1 MTLPSLTSLSAVLL
15 ASEVALAA
23 WKRAGASTSR
33 NRDRRSLG
41 LLWLVIGLSLWAGFI
56 LRARVPAGRMPF
68 PLPCY
73 LVGLTCFLV
82 GLLIRWT
89 AIIQLGR
96 FFTVN
101 VAIADD
107 HRLITTGLYR
117 YVRHPSYTGSL
128 LIFFGLGLCLLNYCA
143 LAAVFLPICAAF
155 LWRIRVEEQA
165 LRAAFGVR
173 YDDYAR
179 GTGSLLPRRI

>member
-15 ASEVALAA
+15 TSEVALAV
-23 WKRAGASTSR
+23 WKRAGANTSG

-56 LRARVPAGRMPF
+56 LRSRVAGRMPL
-68 PLPCY
+68 PVPCY
-73 LVGLTCFLV
+73 FAGLTCFLV

-101 VAIADD
+101 VAIAED

-128 LIFFGLGLCLLNYCA
+128 LVFFGLGLCMLNYYA

-155 LWRIRVEEQA
+155 LWRIRIEEQS
-165 LRAAFGVR
+165 LRGAFGAR

-179 GTGSLLPRRI
+179 GTGALLPRRI